1 MTHHPDDLAAGA
13 VPLHAPGAAIDRNT
27 NPRDPAGRA
36 QDSEAGNVA
45 VATWE
50 DEGGHFPA
58 LRSVA
63 LNPAVVSPL
72 DPDALSASEG
82 LLAMQAR
89 FVSDFA
95 DGLMGRHHNS
105 FQHRSR
111 VLRRLA
117 GAGRLPEPGPG
128 RH

>member
-1 MTHHPDDLAAGA
+1 MTHHPDDLAAGT
-13 VPLHAPGAAIDRNT
+13 VPLSAPDATSGRST
-27 NPRDPAGRA
+27 NPRDPAGV
-36 QDSEAGNVA
+36 QDPEAGNVA

-50 DEGGHFPA
+50 GEGGHFPE
-58 LRSVA
+58 VA
-63 LNPAVVSPL
+63 LTPVEVSRLAPE
-72 DPDALSASEG
+72 PRSAGGG

-95 DGLMGRHHNS
+95 DGLMGRHHNT

-117 GAGRLPEPGPG
+117 EAVPDPG
-128 RH
+128 RSRH